1 MKSNKFTLTLVVDEV
16 TNPQIEVGQ
25 TITTARAYK
34 GSVCEANIIY
44 EKNFGVIEMRDVEYV
59 TDLAECMIRESS
71 PDPSGVY
78 KGNTQ
83 NT

>member
-1 MKSNKFTLTLVVDEV
+1 MRSSRFTLTLVVDEV
-16 TNPQIEVGQ
+16 TNPQIEGGQ

-34 GSVCEANIIY
+34 GSVCEANRIY
-44 EKNFGVIEMRDVEYV
+44 EKNFGVMEMRDVEYV
-59 TDLAECMIRESS
+59 TDLVDYMTRESS